1 MTREN
6 SDTSA
11 KILKAAEDEFLEKG
25 YGGARMLSIASRAGI
40 SHSMLHYYFTSKEE
54 LFNNVFNSKMDLI
67 ADILSGIYQ
76 EDKSLTD
83 IIRTFSEK
91 QFETIRSNAGFC
103 LFVVRDVIR
112 DEENLR
118 RALAIM
124 TERFS
129 PYFEKFKAA
138 LDEEIKAGRIREIS
152 PANLIM
158 NVVSLNISTF
168 LATPVIRN
176 LMPGVDID
184 QFLNERKESNIGFIL
199 SGLKPE

>member
-54 LFNNVFNSKMDLI
+54 LFKNVFNSKVDLI

-124 TERFS
+124 TGRFS

-138 LDEEIKAGRIREIS
+138 LDEEIKAGRMREIS

-158 NVVSLNISTF
+158 NVVSLNISSF
-168 LATPVIRN
+168 LAIPVIRN
-176 LMPGVDID
+176 LMPGIDID
-184 QFLNERKESNIGFIL
+184 QFLNERKESNIGFIM